1 MGQDL
6 SKKRPWLAAV
16 LGVAVTGLGHLY
28 LRRWLR
34 AVGWLVVAFLVSS
47 FLVPESTLATLTSS
61 GQIAWS
67 EAVSLIVDTLPVI
80 AVTMLSALDAYQI
93 AVVNNYIIDTHI
105 SSDEAGDDP
114 TLCPSCNRPVDDDLE
129 FCQWCASPLSE
140 SGDHNTSD
148 DSQQH
153 D

>member
-1 MGQDL
+1 MGEDL

-34 AVGWLVVAFLVSS
+34 AGGWLVVAFLVSS
-47 FLVPESTLATLTSS
+47 FLVPESTLTTLTSS

-67 EAVSLIVDTLPVI
+67 EAVPLIVDTLPVI
-80 AVTMLSALDAYQI
+80 AVTVVSALDAYQL
-93 AVVNNYIIDTHI
+93 AVVNNHFLDTHI
-105 SSDEAGDDP
+105 PSDETGDGP
-114 TLCPSCNRPVDDDLE
+114 PLCPSCNRPVDDDLE

-140 SGDHNTSD
+140 SGDRNNSD
-148 DSQQH
+148 ET
-153 D
+153 